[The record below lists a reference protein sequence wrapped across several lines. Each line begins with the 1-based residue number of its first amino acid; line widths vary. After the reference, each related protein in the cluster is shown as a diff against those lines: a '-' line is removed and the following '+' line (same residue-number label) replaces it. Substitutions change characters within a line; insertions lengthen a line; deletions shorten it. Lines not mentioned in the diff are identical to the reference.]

1 MRSVLT
7 ALVLAVTLVTA
18 PASAQQAQPSS
29 GAQEEIA
36 LVGLPLY
43 SADGEK
49 LGEITQVGM
58 HGEHK
63 AVQAEIG
70 GFLAMGPKTVIIP
83 LVALEQKDGRV
94 ELGMTAAEVK
104 DMLSQNQKQ

>member
-1 MRSVLT
+1 MRSVL
-7 ALVLAVTLVTA
+7 AAVVLAVTLVTA
-18 PASAQQAQPSS
+18 PASAQQVQPPVT
-29 GAQEEIA
+29 QEETA

>member
-1 MRSVLT
+1 MSVT
-7 ALVLAVTLVTA
+7 DTLVEFLRRWGELSPT
-18 PASAQQAQPSS
+18 SAAVL
-29 GAQEEIA
+29 A

-43 SADGEK
+43 SADGER

-83 LVALEQKDGRV
+83 LVALEQKAGRV
-94 ELGMTAAEVK
+94 QLGITAAEIK
-104 DMLSQNQKQ
+104 HMLSQNQKQ

>member
-1 MRSVLT
+1 MRSVL
-7 ALVLAVTLVTA
+7 AAIALAVTLGTV
-18 PASAQQAQPSS
+18 PASAQQAQSP
-29 GAQEEIA
+29 GTQEETA

-43 SADGEK
+43 SADGER

-63 AVQAEIG
+63 AAQAEIG

-83 LVALEQKDGRV
+83 LVALEQKAGRV
-94 ELGMTAAEVK
+94 QLGMTAAEIK
-104 DMLSQNQKQ
+104 DMLSQKKQ

>member
-18 PASAQQAQPSS
+18 PASAQQAEPP
-29 GAQEEIA
+29 GTQEETT

-83 LVALEQKDGRV
+83 LVALEQKAGRV

-104 DMLSQNQKQ
+104 DMLSRNQKQ

>member
-1 MRSVLT
+1 MMRSVL
-7 ALVLAVTLVTA
+7 AAVSFAVMAVTA
-18 PASAQQAQPSS
+18 PAGAQQTQPPA
-29 GAQEEIA
+29 AQEETA

-83 LVALEQKDGRV
+83 LVALDQKAGRV
-94 ELGMTAAEVK
+94 ELGLTAAEVR
-104 DMLSQNQKQ
+104 DMLSRNQKE

>member
-1 MRSVLT
+1 MRSVL
-7 ALVLAVTLVTA
+7 AAVILAVTLVAA
-18 PASAQQAQPSS
+18 PASAQQAQAPA
-29 GAQEEIA
+29 AQEETE

-43 SADGEK
+43 SADGER

-83 LVALEQKDGRV
+83 LVALEQKADRV

-104 DMLSQNQKQ
+104 DMLSRNQKQ

>member
-1 MRSVLT
+1 MRSLLAAVSLAVALT
-7 ALVLAVTLVTA
+7 AV
-18 PASAQQAQPSS
+18 PALAQQAPPPA
-29 GAQEEIA
+29 AQEETA
-36 LVGLPLY
+36 LVGLPLC

-63 AVQAEIG
+63 AVHAEIG

-83 LVALEQKDGRV
+83 LVALEQKTDRV
-94 ELGMTAAEVK
+94 ELGMAAAEVR
-104 DMLSQNQKQ
+104 DMLSGNPKE

>member
-1 MRSVLT
+1 MQSVL
-7 ALVLAVTLVTA
+7 AAIVLAVTLGTV
-18 PASAQQAQPSS
+18 PASAQQATPS
-29 GAQEEIA
+29 GTHEETA

-43 SADGEK
+43 SADGER
-49 LGEITQVGM
+49 LGEVTQVGM

-83 LVALEQKDGRV
+83 LVALEQKAGRV
-94 ELGMTAAEVK
+94 QLGMTAAEIK
-104 DMLSQNQKQ
+104 DMLSQKKQ